1 MKSAVETLNPTRAKL
16 TIEVPFEELKPSL
29 DAAYQR
35 IAKQVN
41 VPGFRKGKVPPA
53 VIDRQVGRGVVLD
66 EAINEALPKMYV
78 QALQDNDLQP
88 LAQPE
93 IDITKFEDNQA
104 LEFTAEVDV
113 RPSIDVP
120 SYDDLISSPRRPH
133 PLKNSMIIGVASTL
147 LSMVLGTLAALGLA
161 QWKSRFKPLVL
172 AFVLSPVVVP
182 GVITAVGLYFFFAPI
197 GLTGSYL
204 GLILAHTALATPF
217 VVITVGATLQSF
229 DTNLARAAA
238 SLGASPLEAFRRVI
252 LPLILPGL
260 ASGALFAFATSFD
273 EVVIVLF
280 MAGPEQRTLPREMFS
295 GIRENISPTITA
307 AAVILTTV
315 SIILL
320 ATMEGLRR
328 RNERLKGGG

>member
-1 MKSAVETLNPTRAKL
+1 MFIFLIAPILAIMPLSFSSSSYL
-16 TIEVPFEELKPSL
+16 TYPLPGLSL
-29 DAAYQR
+29 R
-35 IAKQVN
+35 W
-41 VPGFRKGKVPPA
+41 
-53 VIDRQVGRGVVLD
+53 
-66 EAINEALPKMYV
+66 
-78 QALQDNDLQP
+78 
-88 LAQPE
+88 
-93 IDITKFEDNQA
+93 
-104 LEFTAEVDV
+104 
-113 RPSIDVP
+113 
-120 SYDDLISSPRRPH
+120 YDDFINSPRWMNS
-133 PLKNSMIIGVASTL
+133 LKNSMIIGVASTL
-147 LSMVLGTLAALGLA
+147 LSMVLGTTAALGLA

-238 SLGASPLEAFRRVI
+238 SLGASPIYAFRRVI

-315 SIILL
+315 SVILL
-320 ATMEGLRR
+320 ATLEALRR
-328 RNERLKGGG
+328 RNERLKGSGG